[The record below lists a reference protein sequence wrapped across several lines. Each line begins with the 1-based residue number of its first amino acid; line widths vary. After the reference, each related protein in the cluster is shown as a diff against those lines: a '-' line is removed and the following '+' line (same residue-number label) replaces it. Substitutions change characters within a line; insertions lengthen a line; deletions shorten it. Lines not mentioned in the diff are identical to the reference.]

1 MQNLSHRIFNGTIAA
16 VVIAKCYQKFLA
28 ESIIFACGLILFSSF
43 PDSIEKI
50 GLKHR
55 GISHSLIL
63 YLLLCFDLVCLMN
76 LVPQTYWPSIIALS
90 FLCGCLGHVFADIFS
105 KNGIKVLGC
114 PLKFG
119 LYSTGKISEQVFLF
133 AFIIAN
139 IAFILLT

>member
-55 GISHSLIL
+55 GVSHSVVL

-76 LVPQTYWPSIIALS
+76 LVPQTYWISIIALS
-90 FLCGCLGHVFADIFS
+90 FLFGCLGHVFADIFS
-105 KNGIKVLGC
+105 KNGIKVLGY

-139 IAFILLT
+139 IAFIVLT